1 MSDLYKNLKTLR
13 KEKGISLE
21 NINKR
26 TKINISTLKAIES
39 GDLSSLTSTYQRLFI
54 RAYAAEIGANPE
66 DIIKD
71 LEESMELKR
80 KPVDQE
86 KDAIDK
92 SILKPTINKDSV
104 EISSDKRSAKHMR
117 KDIIMGSVL
126 IAILIFAIY
135 IIRSINEEK
144 ENTLIKETSEYYEDD
159 PLSKMFTEEN
169 ELWEEILFD
178 NFDILSESLQA
189 LDSSAPFTFRIATAE
204 RLWYRYEVDSLKSLE
219 SVIPIGDNH
228 QYSFNNSFKVLFS
241 HSKTLNL
248 FLNDYKIKNLKSSS
262 GPVLLNISYPKN
274 TLILQHFVSKL

>member
-1 MSDLYKNLKTLR
+1 MSHLYKNLKTLR
-13 KEKGISLE
+13 KGKGISLE
-21 NINKR
+21 DINKR

-39 GDLSSLTSTYQRLFI
+39 GDFSNLTSTYQRLFI

-66 DIIKD
+66 DIIKN
-71 LEESMELKR
+71 LEESVELKR

-86 KDAIDK
+86 KDAIEE
-92 SILKPTINKDSV
+92 SIPKPTIKKDSI
-104 EISSDKRSAKHMR
+104 EISSNNRSAKHMR

>member
-1 MSDLYKNLKTLR
+1 MSHLYKNLKTLR
-13 KEKGISLE
+13 KGKGISLE
-21 NINKR
+21 DINKR

-39 GDLSSLTSTYQRLFI
+39 GDFSGLTSTYQRLFI

-71 LEESMELKR
+71 LEESVELKR

-86 KDAIDK
+86 KDAIEE
-92 SILKPTINKDSV
+92 SILKPTIKKDSI
-104 EISSDKRSAKHMR
+104 EISSNNRSAKHMR

-144 ENTLIKETSEYYEDD
+144 ENTLIKETSEYYEDE

-262 GPVLLNISYPKN
+262 GPVLLNISYPKK

>member
-1 MSDLYKNLKTLR
+1 MSHLYKNLKTLR
-13 KEKGISLE
+13 KGKGISLE
-21 NINKR
+21 DINKR

-39 GDLSSLTSTYQRLFI
+39 GDFSDLTSTYQRLFI

-71 LEESMELKR
+71 LEESVELKR

-144 ENTLIKETSEYYEDD
+144 ENTLIKETSEYYEDE

>member
-1 MSDLYKNLKTLR
+1 MSHLYKNLKTLR
-13 KEKGISLE
+13 KGKGISLE
-21 NINKR
+21 DINKR

-39 GDLSSLTSTYQRLFI
+39 GDFSDLTSTYQRLFI

-144 ENTLIKETSEYYEDD
+144 ENTLIKETSEYYEDE

-262 GPVLLNISYPKN
+262 GPVLLNISYPKK

>member
-1 MSDLYKNLKTLR
+1 MSHLYKNLKTLR
-13 KEKGISLE
+13 KGKGISLE
-21 NINKR
+21 DINKR

-39 GDLSSLTSTYQRLFI
+39 GDFSDLTSTYQRLFI

-71 LEESMELKR
+71 LEESVELKR

-86 KDAIDK
+86 KDAIEE
-92 SILKPTINKDSV
+92 SIPKPTIKKDSI
-104 EISSDKRSAKHMR
+104 EISSNNRSAKHMR

-144 ENTLIKETSEYYEDD
+144 ENTLIKETSEYYEDE

-262 GPVLLNISYPKN
+262 GPVLLNISYPKK

>member
-1 MSDLYKNLKTLR
+1 MSHLYKNLKTLR
-13 KEKGISLE
+13 KGKGISLE
-21 NINKR
+21 DINKR

-39 GDLSSLTSTYQRLFI
+39 GDFSDLTSTYQRLFI

-66 DIIKD
+66 DIIKN
-71 LEESMELKR
+71 LEESVELKR

-86 KDAIDK
+86 KDAIEE
-92 SILKPTINKDSV
+92 SIPKPTIKKDSI
-104 EISSDKRSAKHMR
+104 EISSNNRSAKHMR

>member
-1 MSDLYKNLKTLR
+1 MSHLYKNLKTLR
-13 KEKGISLE
+13 KGKGISLE
-21 NINKR
+21 DINKR

-39 GDLSSLTSTYQRLFI
+39 GDFSDLTSTYQRLFI

-71 LEESMELKR
+71 LEESVELKR

-86 KDAIDK
+86 KDAIEE
-92 SILKPTINKDSV
+92 SIPKPTIKKDSI
-104 EISSDKRSAKHMR
+104 EISSNNRSAKHMR

-144 ENTLIKETSEYYEDD
+144 ENTLIKETSEYYEDE

>member
-1 MSDLYKNLKTLR
+1 MSHLYKNLKTLR
-13 KEKGISLE
+13 KGKGISLE
-21 NINKR
+21 DINKR

-39 GDLSSLTSTYQRLFI
+39 GDFSDLTSTYQRLFI

-66 DIIKD
+66 DIIKN
-71 LEESMELKR
+71 LEESVELKR

-86 KDAIDK
+86 KDAIEE
-92 SILKPTINKDSV
+92 SIPKPTIKKDSI
-104 EISSDKRSAKHMR
+104 ESSSNNRSAKHMR

-144 ENTLIKETSEYYEDD
+144 ENTLIKETSEYYEDE
-159 PLSKMFTEEN
+159 PLSKMFTEKN

>member
-1 MSDLYKNLKTLR
+1 MSHLYKNLKTLR
-13 KEKGISLE
+13 KGKGISLE
-21 NINKR
+21 DINKR

-39 GDLSSLTSTYQRLFI
+39 GDFSDLTSTYQRLFI

-71 LEESMELKR
+71 LEESVKLKR

-86 KDAIDK
+86 KDAIEE
-92 SILKPTINKDSV
+92 SIPKPTIKKDSI
-104 EISSDKRSAKHMR
+104 EISSNNRSAKHMR

-144 ENTLIKETSEYYEDD
+144 ENTLIKETSEYYEDE